1 MDGVNL
7 VTSAL
12 QNVTSSF
19 TTVTEMVTTSELAM
33 VFIGFAIAGA
43 GLGLFRRLVPRSR

>member
-1 MDGVNL
+1 MDGTL
-7 VTSAL
+7 VTNAL
-12 QNVTSSF
+12 ADVTSVFS
-19 TTVTEMVTTSELAM
+19 TVTTMVTDSPLAM